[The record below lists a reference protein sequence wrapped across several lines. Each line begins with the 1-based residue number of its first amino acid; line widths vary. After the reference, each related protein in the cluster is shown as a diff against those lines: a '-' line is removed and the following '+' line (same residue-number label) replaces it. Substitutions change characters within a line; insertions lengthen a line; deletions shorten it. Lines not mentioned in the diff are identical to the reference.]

1 MIPGRHAH
9 PAAAAGIRIGVK
21 PGKGGVSMHN
31 RFSWRPYLAG
41 ALVGV
46 LATLSVLVSTQL
58 LGKTQYLG
66 ASTTFVRAAGFVE
79 QEVDPTRVKANPYFA
94 KNVAKI
100 DWQFMVVVGIFIGA
114 LGASVVDGSFK
125 LEAVPPVWRERFGG
139 GVGKRALGA
148 FLGGVVAMFGARMAD
163 GCPSGHGLSGLM
175 QLSVSGFIAL
185 GLFFGVGVLVAAFVY
200 RQKGGL
206 R

>member
-1 MIPGRHAH
+1 MQTH
-9 PAAAAGIRIGVK
+9 
-21 PGKGGVSMHN
+21 
-31 RFSWRPYLAG
+31 FSWRPYVAG

-66 ASTTFVRAAGFVE
+66 ASTTFVRAAGFLE
-79 QEVDPTRVKANPYFA
+79 QEVDPARVKANPYFA
-94 KNVAKI
+94 KNAAKI

-139 GVGKRALGA
+139 GVGKRAIGA

-185 GLFFGVGVLVAAFVY
+185 ALFFGVGVLVAALVY

>member
-1 MIPGRHAH
+1 M
-9 PAAAAGIRIGVK
+9 AAAEAGSLSGIN
-21 PGKGGVSMHN
+21 PGKGDRMHK

-46 LATLSVLVSTQL
+46 LATLSVLVSTQV
-58 LGKTQYLG
+58 LGKTQFLG
-66 ASTTFVRAAGFVE
+66 ASTTFVRAAGFIE
-79 QEVDPTRVKANPYFA
+79 QEVDPARVKANPYFA
-94 KNVAKI
+94 KTAAKV
-100 DWQFMVVVGIFIGA
+100 DWQFMVIVGIFIGA
-114 LGASVVDGSFK
+114 LAASLADGSFT

-139 GVGKRALGA
+139 GVARRAVGA

-185 GLFFGVGVLVAAFVY
+185 ALFFGTGVLVAVVVY
-200 RQKGGL
+200 REKGGL